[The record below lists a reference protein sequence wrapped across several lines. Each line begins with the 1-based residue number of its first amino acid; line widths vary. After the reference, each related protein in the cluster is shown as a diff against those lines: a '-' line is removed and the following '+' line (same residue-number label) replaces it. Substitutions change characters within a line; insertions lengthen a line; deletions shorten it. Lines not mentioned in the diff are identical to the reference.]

1 MSQKI
6 VKIYEKVNGNYSLV
20 NGKIV
25 MPFNFGMLLDER
37 LDEGYINLVG
47 CSKDKFRPYTPF
59 KVELY
64 EDESLEKSI
73 YFVLANDNG
82 YEYPRGTNKYSHE
95 LYLIER
101 TKWLEAFYCQSLV
114 FTNTKG
120 NVYTDNPAPALFSF
134 TTNLEEERQEVVLN
148 AISNIYKTPIKK
160 GETVSP
166 LSIANL
172 GNIIISAL
180 DTDYGLQ
187 AYRDSDDYT
196 YLRVKN
202 GNTTTT
208 YSYNQI
214 ETIPSSVVVDS
225 DLQLTYNI
233 LFARFVNGQATG
245 KLYTFTVTYTI
256 VAVQNRYPLKPYTI
270 ADVIDRV
277 LDLAEPH
284 FVGEAPRFRLSP
296 IQAEEFAKIKSPQFS
311 MTQCTLREQL
321 KVVGGHIHKE
331 PRLGWLN
338 PDTNEYE
345 ENTIY
350 FDDIGVTKPEI
361 KLRGKQNFY
370 KGIKWDGNDYC
381 TSVETSAANLVNSLK
396 YAQGVVI
403 EPNAN
408 NYKTVRTDSINV
420 LLSEPNA
427 FAQTSLPIYDAMSIE
442 CGLYDGSTGAWILEP
457 IDIIAYLFEKHEY
470 DSVLSSFGGVYPY
483 SKSYGIYYSQGS
495 KNIGGLFYKPDE
507 EEASI
512 LSPYLSKYAIVNIL
526 EAVSG
531 ESLKDAVTNNFC
543 TLAFRIK
550 YIPIYSARFSH
561 GKSTYNANEFP
572 VSKVYSQSEN
582 QIETTYFG
590 QHIKGVAQRL
600 GNVEQTRTYI
610 FGHFREIPRL
620 AYQVDGYSIS
630 AINCSVMPN
639 YIKCTVGLSKNYNR
653 INEFIGI
660 DSHKRI
666 SEVSERQAQLREI
679 LLKNYIVVSEN
690 PLTYPNISNRIFGDY
705 TAIRQIFDPSYNNNG
720 VINTLNAV
728 RVQSYAKNDEYDN
741 KPFGKAILPVISSA
755 FGNAITFSWSFK
767 DNYSAGED
775 VTRENIK
782 REDADDL
789 IRYWQT
795 DKPYGDYY
803 GRAYL
808 HDFWLYQNYPY
819 GAMAQAL
826 TVEPISTNPPDPPP
840 DPPTTTFYTQQPL
853 VLRKDSREIISFNFE
868 IEFKANTENLIVGSA
883 LASACPLVTGKTYT
897 TAPKVYFFDKP
908 INNLATE
915 IDVSSA
921 ISSANLSVDIIGENL
936 ILTFDM
942 PTEFTSWAIV
952 TPTTTGESITYED
965 EDGNVEDVQETYGG
979 EILIASNNSEYTP
992 TKNIYLTIVRDIYK
1006 N

>member
-82 YEYPRGTNKYSHE
+82 YEYPRGTNKYTHE

-114 FTNTKG
+114 FTNSKG
-120 NVYTDNPAPALFSF
+120 YDPAESNALTNTEFTDNNVNLFLQDF
-134 TTNLEEERQEVVLN
+134 
-148 AISNIYKTPIKK
+148 YKTPI
-160 GETVSP
+160 
-166 LSIANL
+166 I
-172 GNIIISAL
+172 
-180 DTDYGLQ
+180 
-187 AYRDSDDYT
+187 R
-196 YLRVKN
+196 
-202 GNTTTT
+202 GNTVE
-208 YSYNQI
+208 I
-214 ETIPSSVVVDS
+214 ESAWSIGTDIKNNFYEDSFWQRTDVVDS
-225 DLQLTYNI
+225 GDGTETKVIVISDDEENTYYWNDSPPEITIGNSLTLI
-233 LFARFVNGQATG
+233 
-245 KLYTFTVTYTI
+245 YTI
-256 VAVQNRYPLKPYTI
+256 VFQTNNTILGGTITTSATSFSYQIAGAQNRYPLKPYTI
-270 ADVIDRV
+270 ADVVDRV

-284 FVGEAPRFRLSP
+284 FVSEAPRFRLNP
-296 IQAEEFAKIKSPQFS
+296 IQAEEFAKIKAPQFS

-321 KVVGGHIHKE
+321 KVIGGHIHKE

-350 FDDIGVTKPEI
+350 FDDIGITKPEI

-420 LLSEPNA
+420 LLSETNA
-427 FAQTSLPIYDAMSIE
+427 FAQTSLPIYDVMSIE

-610 FGHFREIPRL
+610 FGHFRDIPRL
-620 AYQVDGYSIS
+620 GYQVDGYSIS
-630 AINCSVMPN
+630 AVNCSVMPN
-639 YIKCTVGLSKNYNR
+639 YIKCTVGLSKDYNR

-666 SEVSERQAQLREI
+666 SEVSERSAQLREI
-679 LLKNYIVVSEN
+679 LIKNYIVVSEN

-705 TAIRQIFDPSYNNNG
+705 TAIRQIFEPSYNNNG
-720 VINTLNAV
+720 VINTLNTV
-728 RVQSYAKNDEYDN
+728 RVQSYAKNDEYDSN
-741 KPFGKAILPVISSA
+741 PFGKAILPVISSA

-775 VTRENIK
+775 VTREDIDN
-782 REDADDL
+782 L
-789 IRYWQT
+789 TRYWQT

-808 HDFWLYQNYPY
+808 HDFFLYQSYPY
-819 GAMAQAL
+819 GAMNQAL
-826 TVEPISTNPPDPPP
+826 TVSPIMDNIPE
-840 DPPTTTFYTQQPL
+840 TTFYTQQPL
-853 VLRKDSREIISFNFE
+853 VLRKDSREVISFNFE
-868 IEFKANTENLIVGSA
+868 VEFKSNTENIIVGSA
-883 LASACPLVTGKTYT
+883 LASSCPLVTGKTYT
-897 TAPKVYFFDKP
+897 SKPIVYFFNEE
-908 INNLATE
+908 INNLSTNADLSKAVAQSIIYE
-915 IDVSSA
+915 IEQDGDPLR
-921 ISSANLSVDIIGENL
+921 I
-936 ILTFDM
+936 TFTI
-942 PTEFTSWAIV
+942 PNVPFKSWAIL
-952 TPTTTGESITYED
+952 TPIYNKAPEIYET
-965 EDGNVEDVQETYGG
+965 EDGITEEIVEPIGG
-979 EILIASNNSEYTP
+979 EILIASNNGSSYYNGASNTSL
-992 TKNIYLTIVRDIYK
+992 YLTILRDIY

>member
-82 YEYPRGTNKYSHE
+82 YEYPRGTNKYTHE

-120 NVYTDNPAPALFSF
+120 NVYTNSPAPALTQITSD
-134 TTNLEEERQEVVLN
+134 TNSEITE
-148 AISNIYKTPIKK
+148 NITNIVK
-160 GETVSP
+160 GIYVSP
-166 LSIANL
+166 MIEGENLKPNNSIAPAPYSASDFGEFIL
-172 GNIIISAL
+172 SAL
-180 DTDYGLQ
+180 PPGWVVQESRGDNTSNLKII
-187 AYRDSDDYT
+187 
-196 YLRVKN
+196 KN
-202 GNTTTT
+202 EQITT
-208 YSYNQI
+208 YQYI
-214 ETIPSSVVVDS
+214 ETPGDIIVDS
-225 DLQLTYNI
+225 PVTLVYNI
-233 LFARFVNGQATG
+233 LLSLADTPSIPVLRTVN
-245 KLYTFTVTYTI
+245 VTYQI
-256 VAVQNRYPLKPYTI
+256 NGVQNRYPLKPYTI
-270 ADVIDRV
+270 ADVVDRV

-284 FVGEAPRFRLSP
+284 YLGERPRFKLNDV
-296 IQAEEFAKIKSPQFS
+296 QKEEFDKIKAPQFS
-311 MTQCTLREQL
+311 MTQCTLREQMKL
-321 KVVGGHIHKE
+321 VGGHIHKE

-427 FAQTSLPIYDAMSIE
+427 FAQTSLPIYDVMSIE
-442 CGLYDGSTGAWILEP
+442 CGLYNGSTGAWILEP
-457 IDIIAYLFEKHEY
+457 KEIKAYLFEKHEY

-512 LSPYLSKYAIVNIL
+512 LSPYLSNYAIVNIL

-531 ESLKDAVTNNFC
+531 ESLKDDVTNNFC

-610 FGHFREIPRL
+610 FGHFRDIPRL
-620 AYQVDGYSIS
+620 GYQVDGYSIS

-679 LLKNYIVVSEN
+679 LIKNYIVVSEN

-728 RVQSYAKNDEYDN
+728 RVQSYAKNDEYKE
-741 KPFGKAILPVISSA
+741 KPFGKAVLPVISSA

-775 VTRENIK
+775 VTRENIGN
-782 REDADDL
+782 L
-789 IRYWQT
+789 TRYWQT

-808 HDFWLYQNYPY
+808 HDFYLYQSYPD
-819 GAMAQAL
+819 GAMNQAL
-826 TVEPISTNPPDPPP
+826 TVSPVLSNIPEA
-840 DPPTTTFYTQQPL
+840 TFFTQQPL
-853 VLRKDSREIISFNFE
+853 VLRKDSREVISFNFE
-868 IEFKANTENLIVGSA
+868 IEFKSNTENIIVGSA

-921 ISSANLSVDIIGENL
+921 ISSTDLSVDIIGENL

-979 EILIASNNSEYTP
+979 EILIASNKGSSYYNGASNTSL
-992 TKNIYLTIVRDIYK
+992 YLTILRDIY

>member
-1 MSQKI
+1 MSEKI
-6 VKIYEKVNGNYSLV
+6 VKIYEKVNGTYTLV
-20 NGKIV
+20 NGKVV
-25 MPFNFGMLLDER
+25 MPFNYGLLLDER
-37 LDEGYINLVG
+37 LDEAYINLVG
-47 CSKDKFRPYTPF
+47 CAKDKFKPYTPF

-64 EDESLEKSI
+64 EDSTLEETI
-73 YFVLANDNG
+73 FFVLANDNG

-101 TKWLEAFYCQSLV
+101 TKWLEAFYCQSLM

-148 AISNIYKTPIKK
+148 AISNIYETPVKK

-166 LSIANL
+166 LSIYNL

-208 YSYNQI
+208 YSYDQI
-214 ETIPSSVVVDS
+214 QTIPSSVVVNS

-233 LFARFVNGQATG
+233 LFARFVNGVASG

-256 VAVQNRYPLKPYTI
+256 AAVENRYPLKPYTI

-284 FVGEAPRFRLSP
+284 FVGERPRFKLNDV
-296 IQAEEFAKIKSPQFS
+296 QKEEFDNIKAPQFS

-321 KVVGGHIHKE
+321 KIIGGHIHKE
-331 PRLGWLN
+331 PRLCWYN
-338 PDTNEYE
+338 PLTNEYE

-350 FDDIGVTKPEI
+350 FEDIGVTKPEN
-361 KLRGKQNFY
+361 KLNGKQNFY

-408 NYKTVRTDSINV
+408 NYQTVRTDSVNV
-420 LLSEPNA
+420 LLSETNA
-427 FAQTSLPIYDAMSIE
+427 FAHTSLPIYDVMSIE
-442 CGLYDGSTGAWILEP
+442 CGLYDSSNGAWILQP
-457 IDIIAYLFEKHEY
+457 VDITAYLFEKHEY
-470 DSVLSSFGGVYPY
+470 ESVLSSYGGVYPY
-483 SKSYGIYYSQGS
+483 SKSYGIYYTQGE
-495 KNIGGLFYKPDE
+495 KNIRGLFYKPIE
-507 EEASI
+507 TESTV
-512 LSPYLSKYAIVNIL
+512 LSPYFTKYSIVNIL
-526 EAVSG
+526 ESVSG
-531 ESLKDAVTNNFC
+531 QSLKDYVTSNFA
-543 TLAFRIK
+543 TLSFRIK
-550 YIPIYSARFSH
+550 YIPIYSARFAH
-561 GKSTYNANEFP
+561 GKSTYDADSYP
-572 VSKVYSQSEN
+572 VSKVYSQSDN
-582 QIETTYFG
+582 QIESTYFG

-610 FGHFREIPRL
+610 FGHFSEIPRL
-620 AYQVDGYSIS
+620 GYQVDGYSIS

-666 SEVSERQAQLREI
+666 AEVSERQAQLREI

-705 TAIRQIFDPSYNNNG
+705 TAIRQIFDPLYNNNG
-720 VINTLNAV
+720 VINTLNTV
-728 RVQSYAKNDEYDN
+728 RVQSYAKNDEYKG
-741 KPFGKAILPVISSA
+741 KPFGKAILPIISSA

-775 VTRENIK
+775 VTREDVDN
-782 REDADDL
+782 L
-789 IRYWQT
+789 TRYWQT

-819 GAMAQAL
+819 GEMEQAL
-826 TVEPISTNPPDPPP
+826 TVSPVLSYI
-840 DPPTTTFYTQQPL
+840 PTATFFTQQPL

-868 IEFKANTENLIVGSA
+868 IEFKSNTENLIVGSA

-897 TAPKVYFFDKP
+897 EAPRVYFFNTP
-908 INNLATE
+908 INNLATN
-915 IDVSSA
+915 IDISTA
-921 ISSANLSVDIIGENL
+921 ISSSTLDVAEVGDNL
-936 ILTFDM
+936 ILTFNM
-942 PTEFTSWAIV
+942 PTSFKSWAIV
-952 TPTTTGESITYED
+952 TPTTQGAEITYED
-965 EDGNVEDVQETYGG
+965 EDGNIETTRETLGG
-979 EILIASNNSEYTP
+979 EILIASNSGEYTP